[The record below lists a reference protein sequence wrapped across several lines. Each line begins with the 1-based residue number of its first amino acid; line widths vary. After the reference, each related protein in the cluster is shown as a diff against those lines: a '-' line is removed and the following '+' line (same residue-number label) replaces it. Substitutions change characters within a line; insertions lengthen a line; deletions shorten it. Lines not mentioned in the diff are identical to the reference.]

1 MDMNGIPPSTGPAAA
16 RCLDALTLE
25 CTPRFNVRDMAEGMT
40 TSGRELKV
48 AELASAVQVSPDT
61 IRYYE
66 RERLLAA
73 PRRSPAGYRL
83 YAPEVV
89 ERVRFIQGCQR
100 LGLRLREIADLLTI
114 RDTGVC
120 PCASAADLLQQRLVE
135 IDTELQRLKA
145 LRAKVAAIAQALP
158 APDCPPPAPGT
169 WCPPTL
175 EGGGDPTE

>member
-1 MDMNGIPPSTGPAAA
+1 MAAGIS
-16 RCLDALTLE
+16 RS
-25 CTPRFNVRDMAEGMT
+25 VRG
-40 TSGRELKV
+40 LKV
-48 AELASAVQVSPDT
+48 AELASAVHVSPDT

-66 RERLLAA
+66 REGLLAA

-145 LRAKVAAIAQALP
+145 LRAQVAEIAQALP

-169 WCPPTL
+169 WFPPTL
-175 EGGGDPTE
+175 EGGGDPTDDQAH